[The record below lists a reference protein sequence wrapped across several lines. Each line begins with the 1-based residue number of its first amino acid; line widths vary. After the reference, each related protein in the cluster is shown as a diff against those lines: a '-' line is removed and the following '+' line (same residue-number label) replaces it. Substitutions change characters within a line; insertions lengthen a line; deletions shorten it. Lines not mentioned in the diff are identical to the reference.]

1 MTFNE
6 LFIQINIDLISKY
19 GEFYNILFSN
29 YLLTQKASIRYN
41 LSVYELQ
48 QIIEFIF
55 NTYYFEIQLYNELYK
70 NINDFINLENYKDNN
85 SITRL
90 NEVLIG
96 KITSKFNEN
105 KNISNNKN
113 SSSNSDNINFAGMTE
128 INLNNFSNLD
138 KTTFSDTNTDT
149 ETQVITGNAD
159 DNFNEVDSTGNKI
172 QDTENALNV
181 NLGNIYFSWLNARF
195 ESPRRNIMKQL
206 DDLKISIVSI

>member
-149 ETQVITGNAD
+149 ETQVITANAD

-172 QDTENALNV
+172 QDTENALNG
-181 NLGNIYFSWLNARF
+181 NLGNIYFSWLNSRF
-195 ESPRRNIMKQL
+195 ESPRRNIMKLL

>member
-1 MTFNE
+1 MTFND
-6 LFIQINIDLISKY
+6 LFIQINIDLENKY
-19 GEFYNILFSN
+19 GNFYKILFEN
-29 YLLTQKASIRYN
+29 YLLTKKATIRYD

-55 NTYYFEIQLYNELYK
+55 NTYLFEIQLYNELYK
-70 NINDFINLENYKDNN
+70 NIADFISVENFKDNN

-105 KNISNNKN
+105 KNITNTKNNT
-113 SSSNSDNINFAGMTE
+113 SNSDSSNFVGMTD
-128 INLNNFSNLD
+128 INLNNFSNFD
-138 KTTFSDTNTDT
+138 KNTFSNTDNDT
-149 ETQVITGNAD
+149 ENQIIIGNKD

-172 QDTENALNV
+172 QDTESATNGNI
-181 NLGNIYFSWLNARF
+181 GNIYFSWLNSRF
-195 ESPRRNIMKQL
+195 ENPRRDILKQL